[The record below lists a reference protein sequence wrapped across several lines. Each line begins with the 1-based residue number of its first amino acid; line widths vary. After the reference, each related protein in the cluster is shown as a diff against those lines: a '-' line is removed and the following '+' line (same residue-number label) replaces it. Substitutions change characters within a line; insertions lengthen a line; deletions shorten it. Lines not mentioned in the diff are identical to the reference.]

1 MKGREK
7 QATPITL
14 DEVEMEAMPSEIPEI
29 ADEDIEVG
37 EDEEVI
43 EIRRFK

>member
-1 MKGREK
+1 MGREK
-7 QATPITL
+7 QTTPIEL
-14 DEVEMEAMPSEIPEI
+14 EIEAMPSEIPEI
-29 ADEDIEVG
+29 ADEDIEIG